1 MYIYIYYICMYNMFH
16 ILYHI
21 VYNIVYDMLAYHIIS
36 CHISSYHLI
45 NATDVYHIWSHHIC
59 T

>member
-1 MYIYIYYICMYNMFH
+1 MYNMFH